1 MPTHEL
7 PADLIGQAGLYNVG
21 DPLLRRLRLEDQ
33 HGAPL
38 TDLSK
43 AFHGAEVVILYAGS
57 AQGSNNLR
65 SFHRELSALAQRE
78 RSTRVIYVSTDTDA
92 KLALASAAQYPWL
105 RMLFFDDS
113 DFAPMQ
119 VSVTTDV
126 VEVARGEDFVQ
137 ASEIEVGAETVPYG
151 GEDYIRDYV
160 RPLSRAAVAM
170 SMNAYSTPSIAVY
183 HIPTHRFIAR
193 NVRPGA
199 FSSDRIGKNLH
210 TWRNGG
216 TPGLRVADV
225 ARALRVPLFF
235 LLLAALYQL
244 VVQFGGEQ
252 YNVLPGLIDQF
263 SWRSRE
269 LKGDQ
274 I

>member
-1 MPTHEL
+1 MPSYDI
-7 PADLIGQAGLYNVG
+7 PADLIGSSGLYNVG

-38 TDLSK
+38 TDLAR
-43 AFHGAEVVILYAGS
+43 AFDEVEVVILYAGS

-65 SFHRELSALAQRE
+65 SFHRELSSLAMRE
-78 RSTRVIYVSTDTDA
+78 KSARVVYVSTDTDA
-92 KLALASAAQYPWL
+92 KTALAAAAQFPWL

-119 VSVTTDV
+119 VSVVAEV
-126 VEVARGEDFVQ
+126 VEVARGEEFVQ

-151 GEDYIRDYV
+151 SEEYIRDYV

-170 SMNAYSTPSIAVY
+170 SMNAYATPSISVY
-183 HIPTHRFIAR
+183 HVPTHRFIAR

-225 ARALRVPLFF
+225 ARALRLPLLV

-244 VVQFGGEQ
+244 VVQVGGQQ

-269 LKGDQ
+269 LKGEP